1 MNDPKA
7 IFGAFKDFAK
17 HLTLKQDIP
26 LRRFVVDIDGKMT
39 DVDVEGKRF
48 NLRVVLQDDSV
59 LNVQGH
65 SHDHVVYK
73 LNQAIEDYAEKQGW
87 IKPEPVDVLQRAEVK
102 NYIIGTSKDFDSSA
116 QLHFVRLTLQD
127 GAISS
132 GMHPNPMIA
141 EEKAITAAIEYSI
154 KKGWIKEVSPYF
166 SFSKALELLK
176 QGDKITRK
184 GWNGADQWL
193 SISCPDTKD
202 VAADNFWS
210 PHNAEFARQNGGS
223 AKVAPC
229 ITLKNA
235 QGMIIMGWIPSA
247 GDLFADDWM
256 IAQ

>member
-1 MNDPKA
+1 MNDQM
-7 IFGAFKDFAK
+7 AK
-17 HLTLKQDIP
+17 LKLLQQIP
-26 LRRFVVDIDGKMT
+26 LRRFVKYIDWKSLDSSLNQTYYMH
-39 DVDVEGKRF
+39 
-48 NLRVVLQDDSV
+48 VVLQDDSV
-59 LNVQGH
+59 LKIQEH
-65 SHDHVVYK
+65 SSESLIRKVNLD
-73 LNQAIEDYAEKQGW
+73 LEDYAVKQGW
-87 IKPEPVDVLQRAEVK
+87 IKPEPVGVLIREEVK
-102 NYIIGTSKDFDSSA
+102 NYIVGTSKDFDSSA
-116 QLHFVRLTLQD
+116 QLHFVRLTLKD

-141 EEKAITAAIEYSI
+141 EEKAVIGAIEYSI
-154 KKGWIKEVSPYF
+154 KQGWIKEVSPYC

-202 VAADNFWS
+202 VVADNFWS

>member
-1 MNDPKA
+1 MSFELKRQIQSHIKDTVSKFYDREQEYRVALVLKDNAVATGIDFNPLIAKDKA
-7 IFGAFKDFAK
+7 LDVAVQHGLK
-17 HLTLKQDIP
+17 H
-26 LRRFVVDIDGKMT
+26 
-39 DVDVEGKRF
+39 
-48 NLRVVLQDDSV
+48 
-59 LNVQGH
+59 
-65 SHDHVVYK
+65 
-73 LNQAIEDYAEKQGW
+73 
-87 IKPEPVDVLQRAEVK
+87 
-102 NYIIGTSKDFDSSA
+102 
-116 QLHFVRLTLQD
+116 
-127 GAISS
+127 
-132 GMHPNPMIA
+132 
-141 EEKAITAAIEYSI
+141 
-154 KKGWIKEVSPYF
+154 GWIKEVSPYL

-202 VAADNFWS
+202 VAAGNFWS

>member
-1 MNDPKA
+1 MSIELKRQIQSHIKDTVSKFYDREQEYRASLVLKDNAVATGIDFNPLIAKDKA
-7 IFGAFKDFAK
+7 LDVAVQHGLK
-17 HLTLKQDIP
+17 H
-26 LRRFVVDIDGKMT
+26 
-39 DVDVEGKRF
+39 
-48 NLRVVLQDDSV
+48 
-59 LNVQGH
+59 
-65 SHDHVVYK
+65 
-73 LNQAIEDYAEKQGW
+73 
-87 IKPEPVDVLQRAEVK
+87 
-102 NYIIGTSKDFDSSA
+102 
-116 QLHFVRLTLQD
+116 
-127 GAISS
+127 
-132 GMHPNPMIA
+132 
-141 EEKAITAAIEYSI
+141 
-154 KKGWIKEVSPYF
+154 GWIKEVSPYC

>member
-1 MNDPKA
+1 MSIELKRQIRAHIKDKSSEFHAPAQEYQVRLLLKDNTVATAMHFNPLIAEDKA
-7 IFGAFKDFAK
+7 LDVATEYG
-17 HLTLKQDIP
+17 LKQ
-26 LRRFVVDIDGKMT
+26 
-39 DVDVEGKRF
+39 
-48 NLRVVLQDDSV
+48 
-59 LNVQGH
+59 
-65 SHDHVVYK
+65 
-73 LNQAIEDYAEKQGW
+73 
-87 IKPEPVDVLQRAEVK
+87 
-102 NYIIGTSKDFDSSA
+102 
-116 QLHFVRLTLQD
+116 
-127 GAISS
+127 
-132 GMHPNPMIA
+132 
-141 EEKAITAAIEYSI
+141 
-154 KKGWIKEVSPYF
+154 GWIKEVSPYL

-193 SISCPDTKD
+193 SISCPDTRD
-202 VAADNFWS
+202 VVADNFWS

>member
-1 MNDPKA
+1 MNDQM
-7 IFGAFKDFAK
+7 AK
-17 HLTLKQDIP
+17 LKLLQQIP
-26 LRRFVVDIDGKMT
+26 LRRFVKDLDWAFT
-39 DVDVEGKRF
+39 DSAIGQTCHIH
-48 NLRVVLQDDSV
+48 LVLQDDSI
-59 LNVQGH
+59 LKLQAH
-65 SHDHVVYK
+65 SSDDLIRK
-73 LNQAIEDYAEKQGW
+73 ANLDLEQYAEKQGW
-87 IKPEPVDVLQRAEVK
+87 IEPTPVDVLQREEVK

-116 QLHFVRLTLQD
+116 QVHFVRLTLQD

-141 EEKAITAAIEYSI
+141 EEKATIAAIEYSI
-154 KKGWIKEVSPYF
+154 KKGWIEKVSPYF

-176 QGDKITRK
+176 QGEKIKRK

-210 PHNAEFARQNGGS
+210 PHNADFARKNGGS

-247 GDLFADDWM
+247 GDLFAYDWM
-256 IAQ
+256 IAV

>member
-1 MNDPKA
+1 MSFELKRQIQSHIKDTVSKFYDREQEYRVALVLKDNAVATGIDFNPLIAKDKA
-7 IFGAFKDFAK
+7 LDVAVQYG
-17 HLTLKQDIP
+17 LKQ
-26 LRRFVVDIDGKMT
+26 
-39 DVDVEGKRF
+39 
-48 NLRVVLQDDSV
+48 
-59 LNVQGH
+59 
-65 SHDHVVYK
+65 
-73 LNQAIEDYAEKQGW
+73 
-87 IKPEPVDVLQRAEVK
+87 
-102 NYIIGTSKDFDSSA
+102 
-116 QLHFVRLTLQD
+116 
-127 GAISS
+127 
-132 GMHPNPMIA
+132 
-141 EEKAITAAIEYSI
+141 
-154 KKGWIKEVSPYF
+154 GWIKEVSPYL

>member
-1 MNDPKA
+1 MSS
-7 IFGAFKDFAK
+7 IE
-17 HLTLKQDIP
+17 LKQQIQSHIKDTVTRFYDREQECRVSLVLKDNAVATGIDFNP
-26 LRRFVVDIDGKMT
+26 LIAKDKALDT
-39 DVDVEGKRF
+39 A
-48 NLRVVLQDDSV
+48 
-59 LNVQGH
+59 VQYG
-65 SHDHVVYK
+65 
-73 LNQAIEDYAEKQGW
+73 LKQGW
-87 IKPEPVDVLQRAEVK
+87 IED
-102 NYIIGTSKDFDSSA
+102 
-116 QLHFVRLTLQD
+116 
-127 GAISS
+127 
-132 GMHPNPMIA
+132 
-141 EEKAITAAIEYSI
+141 
-154 KKGWIKEVSPYF
+154 VSPYL

-202 VAADNFWS
+202 VVADNFWS

-235 QGMIIMGWIPSA
+235 QGLIIMGWIPSA

>member
-1 MNDPKA
+1 MS
-7 IFGAFKDFAK
+7 IE
-17 HLTLKQDIP
+17 LKQQIQSHIKEAVFKFHGREQEYRVSLVLKDNA
-26 LRRFVVDIDGKMT
+26 VATGID
-39 DVDVEGKRF
+39 F
-48 NLRVVLQDDSV
+48 NSLIAKDKALDTA
-59 LNVQGH
+59 VQYG
-65 SHDHVVYK
+65 
-73 LNQAIEDYAEKQGW
+73 LKQ
-87 IKPEPVDVLQRAEVK
+87 
-102 NYIIGTSKDFDSSA
+102 
-116 QLHFVRLTLQD
+116 
-127 GAISS
+127 
-132 GMHPNPMIA
+132 
-141 EEKAITAAIEYSI
+141 
-154 KKGWIKEVSPYF
+154 GWIKEVSPYF

-176 QGDKITRK
+176 QGEKITRK

-210 PHNAEFARQNGGS
+210 PHNAEFARKNGGS

>member
-1 MNDPKA
+1 MSFELKRQIQSHIKDTVSKFYDREQEYRVALVLKDNAVATGIDFNPLIAKDKA
-7 IFGAFKDFAK
+7 LDVAVQHGLK
-17 HLTLKQDIP
+17 H
-26 LRRFVVDIDGKMT
+26 
-39 DVDVEGKRF
+39 
-48 NLRVVLQDDSV
+48 
-59 LNVQGH
+59 
-65 SHDHVVYK
+65 
-73 LNQAIEDYAEKQGW
+73 
-87 IKPEPVDVLQRAEVK
+87 
-102 NYIIGTSKDFDSSA
+102 
-116 QLHFVRLTLQD
+116 
-127 GAISS
+127 
-132 GMHPNPMIA
+132 
-141 EEKAITAAIEYSI
+141 
-154 KKGWIKEVSPYF
+154 GWIKEVSPYF

-176 QGDKITRK
+176 QGKKITRK